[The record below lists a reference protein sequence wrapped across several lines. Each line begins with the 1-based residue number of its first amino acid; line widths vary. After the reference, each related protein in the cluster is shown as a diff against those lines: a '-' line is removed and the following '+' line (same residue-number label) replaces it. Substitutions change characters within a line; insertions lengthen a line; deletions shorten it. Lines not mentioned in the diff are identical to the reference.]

1 MISDSSCRKVG
12 GRYCLLR
19 KKSMAVDH
27 RAQMTDR
34 ILLKHGT
41 LGVQWDPMLMSCR
54 ASNLCAWRLSVL
66 LYIRGFKRYA
76 VK

>member
-1 MISDSSCRKVG
+1 
-12 GRYCLLR
+12 
-19 KKSMAVDH
+19 MAVDH